1 MTSSRTAFLLATI
14 AGLGDRVP
22 APGTTVGSLPPTLAW
37 WAVSAALADHSRST
51 LLVAIAVAIVI
62 PVAVWSAG
70 VEAGQRERDDPR
82 AVVIDE
88 VAGQWLCL
96 LIAAILA
103 PATNAVDLG
112 IIAALGFLLFR
123 VLDVVKPPPIS
134 TLERLPGG
142 IGIVADDLAA
152 GAIAGLA
159 AGIVGRWLF

>member
-1 MTSSRTAFLLATI
+1 VTSSRTAFLLATI

-22 APGTTVGSLPPTLAW
+22 APGTTVGSLPPALAW
-37 WAVSAALADHSRST
+37 WVVSAMLADHSRFM
-51 LLVAIAVAIVI
+51 LLIGVAVGIVI

-70 VEAGQRERDDPR
+70 VEASRRGGEDPR

>member
-22 APGTTVGSLPPTLAW
+22 APGTTVGSLPPALAW
-37 WAVSAALADHSRST
+37 WVVSAMLADHSRSM
-51 LLVAIAVAIVI
+51 LLIGVAVGIVI
-62 PVAVWSAG
+62 PVAVWSSG
-70 VEAGQRERDDPR
+70 VEAGRRGGDDPR

-123 VLDVVKPPPIS
+123 ILDVVKPPPIS

-142 IGIVADDLAA
+142 TGIVADDLAA